1 MNAQAILDKILQDAK
16 ESASATLRD
25 ADDRAKE
32 MEAAAD
38 KRIAAARAK
47 TEAQARQDAEAAT
60 ARMQRMAELDE
71 RKLLLADKRRM
82 MDRAFELALAKMK
95 AMPAKQAR
103 AFLLDALTELAEGGE
118 TLIVGADNDGW
129 MDDRFLQDANAAL
142 AAKGKTAALTLGS
155 EKRKGVS
162 GLILAKH
169 DTEINCTYEAFL
181 TSERLEMEAQV
192 AQTLFPGE

>member
-129 MDDRFLQDANAAL
+129 MDGQFLQDANAAL

-192 AQTLFPGE
+192 AQTLFPGD

>member
-129 MDDRFLQDANAAL
+129 MDDQLLQDANAAL

-192 AQTLFPGE
+192 AQTLFPGD

>member
-118 TLIVGADNDGW
+118 TRIVGADNDGW
-129 MDDRFLQDANAAL
+129 MDDQFLQDANAAL

-192 AQTLFPGE
+192 AQTLFPGD

>member
-1 MNAQAILDKILQDAK
+1 MTCGSSRRNTAIIW
-16 ESASATLRD
+16 
-25 ADDRAKE
+25 
-32 MEAAAD
+32 
-38 KRIAAARAK
+38 
-47 TEAQARQDAEAAT
+47 
-60 ARMQRMAELDE
+60 
-71 RKLLLADKRRM
+71 
-82 MDRAFELALAKMK
+82 
-95 AMPAKQAR
+95 P
-103 AFLLDALTELAEGGE
+103 ELAEGGE

-129 MDDRFLQDANAAL
+129 MDDQFLQDANAAL

-192 AQTLFPGE
+192 AQTLFPGD

>member
-118 TLIVGADNDGW
+118 TLIVGTDNDGW
-129 MDDRFLQDANAAL
+129 MDDQFLQDANAAL

-192 AQTLFPGE
+192 AQTLFPGD

>member
-118 TLIVGADNDGW
+118 ALIVGADNDGW
-129 MDDRFLQDANAAL
+129 MDDQFLQDANAAL
-142 AAKGKTAALTLGS
+142 VAKGKTAALTLGS

-192 AQTLFPGE
+192 AQTLFPGD

>member
-1 MNAQAILDKILQDAK
+1 MQDAK

>member
-16 ESASATLRD
+16 ENASATLRD
-25 ADDRAKE
+25 ANDRAEGMKKASDE
-32 MEAAAD
+32 
-38 KRIAAARAK
+38 RIAAARAQ
-47 TEAQARQDAEAAT
+47 TEARAKQDAEAAT

-129 MDDRFLQDANAAL
+129 MDDKFLQDANAAL
-142 AAKGKTAALTLGS
+142 AAKGKTAALTLGG

-192 AQTLFPGE
+192 AQTLFPGN

>member
-1 MNAQAILDKILQDAK
+1 MNAQASLDKILQDAK

-71 RKLLLADKRRM
+71 RKLLLADKHVAVVPGN
-82 MDRAFELALAKMK
+82 AFE
-95 AMPAKQAR
+95 
-103 AFLLDALTELAEGGE
+103 AEGFCRLSYAVAMESCMEGLRRIE
-118 TLIVGADNDGW
+118 EFV
-129 MDDRFLQDANAAL
+129 
-142 AAKGKTAALTLGS
+142 S
-155 EKRKGVS
+155 ELK
-162 GLILAKH
+162 
-169 DTEINCTYEAFL
+169 
-181 TSERLEMEAQV
+181 
-192 AQTLFPGE
+192 

>member
-103 AFLLDALTELAEGGE
+103 AFLLDALTELA
-118 TLIVGADNDGW
+118 
-129 MDDRFLQDANAAL
+129 
-142 AAKGKTAALTLGS
+142 
-155 EKRKGVS
+155 
-162 GLILAKH
+162 
-169 DTEINCTYEAFL
+169 
-181 TSERLEMEAQV
+181 
-192 AQTLFPGE
+192 

>member
-118 TLIVGADNDGW
+118 ALIVGADNDGW
-129 MDDRFLQDANAAL
+129 MDDQFLQDANAAL

-192 AQTLFPGE
+192 AQTLFPGD

>member
-16 ESASATLRD
+16 ESVSATLRD

-129 MDDRFLQDANAAL
+129 MDDQFLQDANAAL

>member
-142 AAKGKTAALTLGS
+142 AAKDKTAALTLGS

-192 AQTLFPGE
+192 AQTLFPGD

>member
-60 ARMQRMAELDE
+60 ARMQRMAELDD

-129 MDDRFLQDANAAL
+129 MVDQFLQDANAAL

>member
-118 TLIVGADNDGW
+118 TLIVGVDNDGW
-129 MDDRFLQDANAAL
+129 MDDQFLQDANAAL

-192 AQTLFPGE
+192 AQTLFPGD